1 MGLPTP
7 GSGAGAP
14 GAPGPGWHWVWPGAG
29 ATWGWRRAQCRAPS
43 SRGSAAWTPAGRA
56 AASAG
61 PRAPRGQARRAPGP
75 GRRGGEGRA
84 PGPLS
89 LPGQGGLPRAR
100 EAAQEVEVLP
110 KAVAARGRPA
120 RGRRGRSPRLLP
132 EAQPP
137 EGLEETVL
145 HGRGLAAGA
154 RVPSPGVAVA
164 AKAVVFVAL
173 RPCDRWRGGRS
184 EPSPSFPP
192 ARPRRVG
199 GGVRTWRAGG
209 SGRPT
214 AGERAAPHPN
224 PPPTPPTLP
233 PGALRPEGKGS
244 PEGHLPGRTPGP
256 LQYPPSSPPPT
267 GLDLESEITLVDDQG
282 TTAFCIVPVK
292 AIVPGVCEHQHLAE
306 VPRLTP
312 LFQSLD
318 FIY

>member
-43 SRGSAAWTPAGRA
+43 SRGSAAWTPAGPA

-89 LPGQGGLPRAR
+89 LPGQRGLPRAR

-214 AGERAAPHPN
+214 AGKRAAP
-224 PPPTPPTLP
+224 PPQPSAYPSNLASRCPSPRGKRVPRGAPPGPHARPSAVPSLQPTPDW
-233 PGALRPEGKGS
+233 LRPRK
-244 PEGHLPGRTPGP
+244 
-256 LQYPPSSPPPT
+256 
-267 GLDLESEITLVDDQG
+267 
-282 TTAFCIVPVK
+282 
-292 AIVPGVCEHQHLAE
+292 
-306 VPRLTP
+306 
-312 LFQSLD
+312 
-318 FIY
+318 